1 MKSIFTLIL
10 LFLFISISFAQ
21 MEYEKGYLITKDLQ
35 RKTCLIK
42 NEAWKDNPT
51 EFSYKINETSV
62 PEIGTIKTI
71 KEFGIDNI
79 CKYINAYVKID
90 LQSKHEIGAKNEVIP
105 KWSNEKLFLKV
116 LIEGKATLYSYD
128 AGKVNRYLFSLND
141 TNIIQLTYL
150 EEYVKSD
157 LIRNTSYQQQL
168 WSNVKAPMATMN
180 SIKTITYTEK
190 DLTNYFK
197 EYNSNFGGTTTDLAN
212 TKRKPYFNL
221 KFTPGINFASV
232 SMSTVVGSQNET
244 SVSEFESKPGFQIG
258 TEAELILPFN
268 KYHWSVLFEP
278 TFQSYSATD
287 PNGKHG
293 ESSISYQSIEFPI
306 GIRYYIPLND
316 NTRFFLN
323 GMVIPGMSINM
334 NSSISYF
341 TFYSNTVKEKT
352 VDINSA
358 SNAALGAGAEFKKF
372 SIEARYYTTRNLLD
386 NSTEYADYNRF
397 AVILGYKFLK
407 TKF

>member
-10 LFLFISISFAQ
+10 FFLFISISFAQ

-51 EFSYKINETSV
+51 EFSYKLNKTSA
-62 PEIGTIKTI
+62 PEIGTVKTI
-71 KEFGIDNI
+71 KEFGIDNT

-90 LQSKHEIGAKNEVIP
+90 LQSKHDIGAKNEVIP

-116 LIEGKATLYSYD
+116 LVEGKATLYSYD
-128 AGKVNRYLFSLND
+128 AGKVNRYLYSLND
-141 TNIIQLTYL
+141 TNIVQLTYL

-157 LIRNTSYQQQL
+157 LIRNTSYHQQL
-168 WSNVKAPMATMN
+168 WSNVKDPMATMN

-197 EYNSNFGGTTTDLAN
+197 FYNSNFGGTKTDLAN
-212 TKRKPYFNL
+212 TKRSPYFNL
-221 KFTPGINFASV
+221 KLTPGINFASV

-244 SVSEFESKPGFQIG
+244 SVSEFESTPGFQIG

-316 NTRFFLN
+316 NTRLFLN